1 MVTAR
6 AQESG
11 VEDSLTRQAQEAAK
25 LIISSGISF
34 RLWRLYEHAWLICL
48 VFPLLSTLQKIPLDP
63 LHFGI
68 NLAALVIFASVYTWL
83 MWPHPL
89 SRLAQAR
96 TKPNFLLLILLA
108 VLTIFV
114 LVFSLVEGSA
124 WLWLFVGVSA
134 IAGATLSVRQAFGA
148 VILLTLLTL
157 FLSLALSG
165 GVTNMDW
172 LHILPLVLLV
182 RGLGLDMIG
191 IARLS
196 TTLWDLHLARGELAR
211 LAVMEERVRL
221 ARDLHDLLGHNLSLI
236 TLKSE
241 LASRLV
247 EKEPIRA
254 TQEIH
259 EIEQL
264 TRQTLREVREAVA
277 GYRQPTLSSELE
289 GARQLL
295 EAAGIEYSIEGEDV
309 VVEQLPPALD
319 VALAW
324 TVREGVTNVIR
335 HNRARLCLIR
345 FKGNG
350 STVQLEMINQG
361 KVRPKPEEGAYPRSG
376 NGLLGL
382 GERLSTLGGRL
393 ESGPLPLNEQS
404 QEQQFRLCVELPLP
418 NQPVIGKAGAGKE
431 RRT

>member
-6 AQESG
+6 AQETG
-11 VEDSLTRQAQEAAK
+11 VEDNLTRQAQEAEK
-25 LIISSGISF
+25 LITSSGISF

-48 VFPLLSTLQKIPLDP
+48 GFPLLSALQKIPLDP
-63 LHFGI
+63 LHLGI
-68 NLAALVIFASVYTWL
+68 NLAALVIFANVYTWL

-89 SRLAQAR
+89 SMAAHAHPKSSTL
-96 TKPNFLLLILLA
+96 PILLG

-114 LVFSLVEGSA
+114 LVFSLVEGVA
-124 WLWLFVGVSA
+124 WLWLFVGASA
-134 IAGATLSVRQAFGA
+134 MAGAALSVRRAFGA
-148 VILLTLLTL
+148 VMLLTLLTL
-157 FLSLALSG
+157 FLSLAISG
-165 GVTNMDW
+165 GVTNVDW

-196 TTLWDLHLARGELAR
+196 TTLWDLHLARGEVAR

-247 EKEPIRA
+247 EKEPGRA
-254 TQEIH
+254 TQEIR

-277 GYRQPTLSSELE
+277 GYHQPTLSSELE

-295 EAAGIEYSIEGEDV
+295 EAADIEYSIEGEDA
-309 VVEQLPPALD
+309 VVEKLPPALD

-324 TVREGVTNVIR
+324 TVREGVTNIIR
-335 HNRARLCLIR
+335 HNRARICLIR

-350 STVQLEMINQG
+350 STVQLEIINEG
-361 KVRPKPEEGAYPRSG
+361 KVRPKPEEGVYSRSG
-376 NGLLGL
+376 NGLPGL
-382 GERLSTLGGRL
+382 GERLKTLGGRL

-404 QEQQFRLCVELPLP
+404 QEQRFRLWVELPLP
-418 NQPVIGKAGAGKE
+418 NQPAIGKEGMGKE
-431 RRT
+431 RRA

>member
-6 AQESG
+6 AQETG
-11 VEDSLTRQAQEAAK
+11 VEDNLTRQAQEAEK
-25 LIISSGISF
+25 LITSSGISF

-48 VFPLLSTLQKIPLDP
+48 VFPLLAALQKIPLDP
-63 LHFGI
+63 LHLGI

-89 SRLAQAR
+89 SRLAQAHA
-96 TKPNFLLLILLA
+96 KSNPPFLILLT
-108 VLTIFV
+108 VLIIFV
-114 LVFSLVEGSA
+114 LVFSLVEGAA

-134 IAGATLSVRQAFGA
+134 IAGAALSVRRAFGA
-148 VILLTLLTL
+148 VIFLTLLTL

-165 GVTNMDW
+165 GVTNVDW

-211 LAVMEERVRL
+211 LAVTEERVRL

-241 LASRLV
+241 LASRLI
-247 EKEPIRA
+247 EKEPARA
-254 TQEIH
+254 TQEIR

-277 GYRQPTLSSELE
+277 GYRQPTLSNELE

-295 EAAGIEYSIEGEDV
+295 EAADIEYSIEGEDA
-309 VVEQLPPALD
+309 VVEKLPPAID

-335 HNRARLCLIR
+335 HNRARICLIR
-345 FKGNG
+345 FKWNG
-350 STVQLEMINQG
+350 STVQLEIINEG
-361 KVRPKPEEGAYPRSG
+361 KVRPKPEEGVYSRSG
-376 NGLLGL
+376 NGLPGL
-382 GERLSTLGGRL
+382 GERLKTLGGRL

-404 QEQQFRLCVELPLP
+404 QEQRFRLWMELPLP
-418 NQPVIGKAGAGKE
+418 HQPAIGKEGMGKE
-431 RRT
+431 GRT